1 MQSVKLKTLSEYM
14 GGDTKPIDDVA
25 FPAVGEK
32 DADIFGSNL
41 LEVMQFVFNHTTFDP
56 DNEIDQKLLAA
67 YEPLGVAPGKVYHP
81 GKVAK
86 LDGQRVR
93 QVAERIFSEEI
104 ARPQDPAFSEKAVTG
119 LFQPKGKIG
128 LDLLLFQSISGPIGV
143 PADEAVYPAII
154 TSDGK
159 PMTADNDYVIRMTAD
174 ELPPAG
180 AFWSLTLY
188 DTANGFFMPNER
200 KKYSVGE
207 NGGNA
212 AEIAP
217 IPSFFYVRPLSERL
231 RFGLSSTAPLGGG
244 VDYGSDFVGRYA
256 IRDVTLAGLALTPAL
271 AYRVTD
277 KLSLGAGISLLY
289 TTLDQSI
296 AIRRGAPDPALDAR
310 VKFEDL
316 DDWGV
321 QAVLGLTYALS
332 DRLLLGIVYRSEAD
346 TDLEGDVKFEGLRN
360 PQLLA
365 ALPRDVKISWTNP
378 QWLEAGLRYRM
389 DDKTQLYF
397 NVGWQEWSKFSDNE
411 LSFRNDQVQVLDRN
425 WDDTWHAGIAAV
437 RVLSP
442 NSLVS
447 IGLAYESSP
456 VKDEYRTLDF
466 PVDEQWK
473 LSAAHGWKHS
483 DDMSFS
489 VGGTLSFVGDA
500 ALEQTAQQV
509 KVRGDYDTNFL
520 AVVGGTFRYD
530 F

>member
-1 MQSVKLKTLSEYM
+1 MTGIDRQHILTGLQFVLPSVKFNAKDVRNNSVLPVFQ
-14 GGDTKPIDDVA
+14 GPVRGD
-25 FPAVGEK
+25 
-32 DADIFGSNL
+32 
-41 LEVMQFVFNHTTFDP
+41 
-56 DNEIDQKLLAA
+56 
-67 YEPLGVAPGKVYHP
+67 
-81 GKVAK
+81 
-86 LDGQRVR
+86 
-93 QVAERIFSEEI
+93 
-104 ARPQDPAFSEKAVTG
+104 
-119 LFQPKGKIG
+119 
-128 LDLLLFQSISGPIGV
+128 
-143 PADEAVYPAII
+143 
-154 TSDGK
+154 
-159 PMTADNDYVIRMTAD
+159 
-174 ELPPAG
+174 
-180 AFWSLTLY
+180 
-188 DTANGFFMPNER
+188 
-200 KKYSVGE
+200 

-212 AEIAP
+212 AEVAP

-256 IRDVTLAGLALTPAL
+256 VRDVTLAGLALTPSL

-277 KLSLGAGISLLY
+277 KLSLGAGISVLY

-296 AIRRGAPDPALDAR
+296 AIRRGTPDPAHDAQ

-321 QAVLGLTYALS
+321 QAVLGLTYAFN

-411 LSFRNDQVQVLDRN
+411 LSFSNDQVQVLDRN

-442 NSLVS
+442 KSLVS
-447 IGLAYESSP
+447 VGLAYESSP
-456 VKDEYRTLDF
+456 VKDDYRTLDF

-473 LSAAHGWKHS
+473 LSAAYGWKHS
-483 DDMSFS
+483 DNMSFAL
-489 VGGTLSFVGDA
+489 GATLSFVGDA
-500 ALEQTAQQV
+500 ALEQTAQRV
-509 KVRGDYDTNFL
+509 TVRGDYDANFL
-520 AVVGGTFRYD
+520 AVVGGTLRYD

>member
-1 MQSVKLKTLSEYM
+1 MAGANNKYLTKILVAAMFPASSSAFAAGFYSPSIGTPGSLGTAGVANPTNTRGADASWTNPAGMTGIDSQHLLTGLQLVLPSVKFSAKSVQFNPVRTDLQ
-14 GGDTKPIDDVA
+14 GPVRGD
-25 FPAVGEK
+25 
-32 DADIFGSNL
+32 
-41 LEVMQFVFNHTTFDP
+41 
-56 DNEIDQKLLAA
+56 
-67 YEPLGVAPGKVYHP
+67 
-81 GKVAK
+81 
-86 LDGQRVR
+86 
-93 QVAERIFSEEI
+93 
-104 ARPQDPAFSEKAVTG
+104 
-119 LFQPKGKIG
+119 
-128 LDLLLFQSISGPIGV
+128 
-143 PADEAVYPAII
+143 
-154 TSDGK
+154 
-159 PMTADNDYVIRMTAD
+159 
-174 ELPPAG
+174 
-180 AFWSLTLY
+180 
-188 DTANGFFMPNER
+188 
-200 KKYSVGE
+200 

-231 RFGLSSTAPLGGG
+231 RFGFSSTAPLGGG

-256 IRDVTLAGLALTPAL
+256 IRDVTLAGLALTPSL
-271 AYRVTD
+271 AYRVSD

-296 AIRRGAPDPALDAR
+296 AIRRGVPDPAHDAR

-321 QAVLGLTYALS
+321 QAVLGLTYAFT

-365 ALPRDVKISWTNP
+365 ALPSDVKISWTNP
-378 QWLEAGLRYRM
+378 QWLEAGLRYRL

-397 NVGWQEWSKFSDNE
+397 NAGWQEWSKFSKNE
-411 LSFRNDQVQVLDRN
+411 LSFRDDRVVVSDRN

-473 LSAAHGWKHS
+473 LSAAYGWKHS
-483 DDMSFS
+483 DNMSFS

-500 ALEQTAQQV
+500 ALEQTAQRV
-509 KVRGDYDTNFL
+509 TVRGDYDTNFL
-520 AVVGGTFRYD
+520 AVVGGTLRYD